1 MMQKKLKRYR
11 AAGVQLLMGAI
22 AAGLVGSFST
32 AVKAQMTIPDRGIQY
47 NEDTLIEFEFRESH
61 GYYRST
67 FGVINL
73 ATREMTD
80 LIAEVK
86 PFDDFSD
93 RSELNNP
100 STRTDDVGTSRDFV
114 GTPGNS
120 VPDPIRRFT
129 FDANTQY
136 AFYLK
141 VFRPNGTLLTT
152 LYSTRFEQLSGSQD
166 ADSAQSVGGL
176 SDGKVGDRKGVRI
189 SWDDTGVLR
198 PDGVR
203 PPGKDRD
210 FDDFIVEAGG
220 FLVTSAPCPRVK

>member
-1 MMQKKLKRYR
+1 MMQKKGKSDR

-22 AAGLVGSFST
+22 AAGLIGIFSMP
-32 AVKAQMTIPDRGIQY
+32 VKAQSIPSQGVQF

-61 GYYRST
+61 GYYKST

-73 ATREMTD
+73 RTRQMTD

-93 RSELNNP
+93 TSDLNNP
-100 STRTDDVGTSRDFV
+100 SRRTDDTGTPRDFL

-129 FDANTQY
+129 FQANTPY

-141 VFRPNGTLLTT
+141 VFRPNNTLVTT
-152 LYSTRFEQLSGSQD
+152 LYSTRFEQLGSTD
-166 ADSAQSVGGL
+166 ADSAQSEGGL
-176 SDGKVGDRKGVRI
+176 SDGKVGDRTGVRV
-189 SWDDTGVLR
+189 SWDDTGL
-198 PDGVR
+198 PK
-203 PPGKDRD
+203 PGRDRD
-210 FDDFIVEAGG
+210 YDDFIVEAGG
-220 FLVTSAPCPRVK
+220 FLVPPAPCPRVE